1 MAQAEDGTGMM
12 VDMAGR
18 DMADHAGRWVAL
30 DIRTHEVVLAADS
43 PEELDEQ
50 IRAAGLVADVATMRA
65 PREDE
70 PLFVG
75 PW

>member
-1 MAQAEDGTGMM
+1 MM

-30 DIRTHEVVLAADS
+30 DIRTHEVVLVADS

-50 IRAAGLVADVATMRA
+50 IQDAGLVADVATMRA
-65 PREDE
+65 PGEDE
-70 PLFVG
+70 PRFVG
-75 PW
+75 AR

>member
-1 MAQAEDGTGMM
+1 MMEVVALGT
-12 VDMAGR
+12 
-18 DMADHAGRWVAL
+18 MADHAGRWVAL
-30 DIRTHEVVLAADS
+30 DIRSHEVVLVADS
-43 PEELDEQ
+43 PQELDEAV
-50 IRAAGLVADVATMRA
+50 RAAGIVADVAVMRA

>member
-1 MAQAEDGTGMM
+1 MMEVVALGT
-12 VDMAGR
+12 
-18 DMADHAGRWVAL
+18 MADHPGRWVAL
-30 DIRTHEVVLAADS
+30 DIPTHEVVLVADS
-43 PEELDEQ
+43 PQELDEA
-50 IRAAGLVADVATMRA
+50 IRSAGIVADVAVMRA

>member
-1 MAQAEDGTGMM
+1 MM
-12 VDMAGR
+12 VDMEGR

-43 PEELDEQ
+43 PEELDDQ

>member
-1 MAQAEDGTGMM
+1 MAQAEAGTGMM

-30 DIRTHEVVLAADS
+30 DIRTHEVVLVADS

-50 IRAAGLVADVATMRA
+50 IRTAGLVSDVATMRA